1 VKILASNL
9 VTNIRL
15 AYIRTRQALQF
26 TQSAL
31 NIFQQL
37 NIFGLPP
44 NPIKVTRYN
53 DAISGFTNASA
64 VFFTLP
70 LDIQYPDDP
79 IFPNDP
85 LFPPN
90 VNNQVII
97 RLAQYRTLLAIDRTD
112 DAIQYIDSAILLTD
126 SDTLNGLLVT
136 IKLFLEDA
144 LIALDEAFKF
154 PPVATDS

>member
-1 VKILASNL
+1 MAPNL
-9 VTNIRL
+9 VTNVRL

-37 NIFGLPP
+37 NIFELPP
-44 NPIKVTRYN
+44 NPIKVTP
-53 DAISGFTNASA
+53 IMKPLSGFTNASA

-79 IFPNDP
+79 IFPNEP
-85 LFPPN
+85 ILPPN
-90 VNNQVII
+90 VNKQVII

-112 DAIQYIDSAILLTD
+112 DAIQYIDSAD
-126 SDTLNGLLVT
+126 SVNR
-136 IKLFLEDA
+136 
-144 LIALDEAFKF
+144 
-154 PPVATDS
+154 